1 MNLAGRVTP
10 LVNPEQGR
18 IRPLFVKLGS
28 LGSKQRRA
36 NLIIRKGLMVG
47 PKDCVLVN
55 SARMP
60 SNQDALESRMRRYF
74 ITLTAFVLTAMS
86 LSLSSSSSSQ
96 AGTTQDELKG
106 AFRRP
111 ENNGWT
117 FVHLQGTPHQIGF
130 QNGYLLAPEIDDTL
144 KVTILEQTHDS
155 KKDWQFFRNAAQTM
169 MWPHIEQEYRE
180 ELQGITDGVNAH
192 GGKVDLWD
200 VVALNAAEEWSY
212 YVKEYNGEHGI
223 KSAASRAVPEHC
235 SAFVATGSYTKDGKV
250 VIAHNN
256 WTNYLDGERWT
267 IIFDIVPAKGHRMLM
282 DGLPGVIHSADDFVM
297 NTAGIIITETTIG
310 HFYGYDPAGIPEF
323 VRARKA
329 AQYAASIDDFA
340 RIMKEGNNGGYA
352 NTWLIADIGKNEIGR
367 LELGLKNV
375 TLERKGDGYFVGSN
389 FPINENLIRQ
399 ETDDF
404 DPSDMSESSNARHV
418 RWEQLMAEHKGR
430 IDLAAA
436 QRFLADHY
444 DTFEN
449 KEDPDER
456 TLDGHIDF
464 SPRGDGDWQ
473 PPFGMAGA
481 VQNKAT
487 DASLAAEMT
496 LVAAAGHACGV
507 DFKAADHV
515 RAHPEFAWQ
524 KNLQRDMNAYAW
536 TTFTVAK

>member
-1 MNLAGRVTP
+1 MRRWFMVFTVLVLAGT
-10 LVNPEQGR
+10 
-18 IRPLFVKLGS
+18 
-28 LGSKQRRA
+28 
-36 NLIIRKGLMVG
+36 
-47 PKDCVLVN
+47 
-55 SARMP
+55 
-60 SNQDALESRMRRYF
+60 
-74 ITLTAFVLTAMS
+74 T
-86 LSLSSSSSSQ
+86 LSLSSTSSSQ
-96 AGTTQDELKG
+96 AGTAEELKG

-111 ENNGWT
+111 EKNGWT
-117 FVHLQGTPHQIGF
+117 FVHLEGTPHEMGF
-130 QNGYLLAPEIDDTL
+130 QNGYLLTPEIEDTL
-144 KVTILEQTHDS
+144 NVTILEQTHDS
-155 KKDWQFFRNAAQTM
+155 HKSWQFFRDAAKTM

-192 GGKVDLWD
+192 GLKIDLWD

-212 YVKEYNGEHGI
+212 YVKEYDREHGN

-235 SAFVATGSYTKDGKV
+235 SAFVATGSYTSDGKI

-267 IIFDIVPAKGHRMLM
+267 IIFDIVPAKGKRMLM

-297 NTAGIIITETTIG
+297 NSAGIIITETTIG
-310 HFYGYDPAGIPEF
+310 HFSGYNPAGIPEF

-329 AQYAASIDDFA
+329 AQYAASIDDFT

-375 TLERKGDGYFVGSN
+375 TLERKSDGYFVGAN
-389 FPINENLIRQ
+389 FPISENLIRE
-399 ETDDF
+399 ETDF
-404 DPSDMSESSNARHV
+404 EPNNMSESSNARHV
-418 RWEQLMAEHKGR
+418 RWEQLMAENKGK

-449 KEDPDER
+449 KQDPDER
-456 TLDGHIDF
+456 TLDGHIDL

-473 PPFGMAGA
+473 PPFGTAGA

-487 DASLAAEMT
+487 DATLAARMSF
-496 LVAAAGHACGV
+496 VAAAGHACGI

-515 RAHPEFAWQ
+515 RAHPEFSWQ
-524 KNLQRDMNAYAW
+524 KDLQRDMNSHAW
-536 TTFTVAK
+536 TTFAVAE